1 MHRRREVERSLE
13 AILGSGRVRRLG
25 ERPEVESGREV
36 CPVGVEEIDRRVG
49 GLAVG
54 ATHEWL
60 GGPLAGPGVEGRR
73 GRSAGWLPA
82 LTILAWV
89 AARETSRRREADRG
103 GLVVWVGRRVWASAW
118 VLMRT
123 LGRVDACVFVD
134 ARDIGER
141 VWAVDQAL
149 RCAGVG
155 VVVGDATG
163 VDLSVSRRWQLGA
176 EAGGTLGLL
185 ARPAWERDVLSASAT
200 RWVVEPVASAD
211 GMVAA
216 PSWRVALVRARGMA
230 TDGCSW
236 DVRWEAHDGTHAV
249 RVASGVVDRS
259 GPPAAGAGRPLAPTL
274 SPRRGRQTA

>member
-1 MHRRREVERSLE
+1 MDGRCEVERSLE
-13 AILGSGRVRRLG
+13 TILGSGKVRRLG
-25 ERPEVESGREV
+25 GRPEVESGREV
-36 CPVGVEEIDRRVG
+36 CPVGVEAIDARVG

-54 ATHEWL
+54 ATHVWL
-60 GGPLAGPGVEGRR
+60 GGALAGPGADGRR
-73 GRSAGWLPA
+73 GRSSWMAS

-89 AARETSRRREADRG
+89 GSREALRRQEEDRG

-123 LGRVDACVFVD
+123 LGRVDGCVFVD
-134 ARDIGER
+134 ARDIGVR

-149 RCAGVG
+149 RCPGVG

-163 VDLSVSRRWQLGA
+163 VDMSVSRRWQLGA
-176 EAGGTLGLL
+176 VVGGTLGLL
-185 ARPAWERDVLSASAT
+185 ARPSWERDVLSASAT
-200 RWVVEPVASAD
+200 RWVVEPVVSAD

-236 DVRWEAHDGTHAV
+236 DVRWEARDGAHAV

-259 GPPAAGAGRPLAPTL
+259 GAPATGATIRA
-274 SPRRGRQTA
+274 TA